1 MSITKQAITALGKY
15 LDRADAGSI
24 GKDTIYQA
32 VVLTPAQQS
41 QITNYLRELWANAR
55 YTCPAVL
62 DIKPRHG
69 YESRVL
75 KDVFSSSTY
84 KEWLI
89 LGCSDA
95 SIVDV
100 DDRDRPRFKSGLML
114 DFVGID
120 YHLLV
125 PIRSDVRGVVYVD
138 DVIPKGLPSG
148 AISINTNSNSP
159 LGGSL

>member
-15 LDRADAGSI
+15 LDRADTGSV

-32 VVLTPAQQS
+32 VVLTSAQQN
-41 QITNYLRELWANAR
+41 QITAYLRELWHNEQ
-55 YTCPAVL
+55 YICPAVL
-62 DIKPRHG
+62 DIKPKHG

-75 KDVFSSSTY
+75 KDGFSSNTY

-95 SIVDV
+95 AIVDV
-100 DDRDRPRFKSGLML
+100 DERDRPRLKSGLML

-120 YHLLV
+120 YRLLV
-125 PIRSDVRGVVYVD
+125 PIRSDIRGVVYVD

-148 AISINTNSNSP
+148 ATKK
-159 LGGSL
+159 

>member
-15 LDRADAGSI
+15 LDRADKGHI

-32 VVLTPAQQS
+32 VVLTASQQN
-41 QITNYLRELWANAR
+41 QITAYLRKLWNNST
-55 YTCPAVL
+55 YNCPPVL
-62 DIKPRHG
+62 DIKPKHG

-75 KDVFSSSTY
+75 KDGFASPIY
-84 KEWLI
+84 LEWLI

-95 SIVDV
+95 AIVDT
-100 DDRDRPRFKSGLML
+100 DDRERPRLKSGLML
-114 DFVGID
+114 DFVGEN

-125 PIRSDVRGVVYVD
+125 PVRSDVRGVVYVD

-148 AISINTNSNSP
+148 STKK
-159 LGGSL
+159 